1 MAKVKLTQQEQVRR
15 QKMQELRDMGID
27 PFGQAFDVKDNTK
40 DIREQYGNCTKE
52 ELEESWTYYV
62 ETS

>member
-52 ELEESWTYYV
+52 EL
-62 ETS
+62 